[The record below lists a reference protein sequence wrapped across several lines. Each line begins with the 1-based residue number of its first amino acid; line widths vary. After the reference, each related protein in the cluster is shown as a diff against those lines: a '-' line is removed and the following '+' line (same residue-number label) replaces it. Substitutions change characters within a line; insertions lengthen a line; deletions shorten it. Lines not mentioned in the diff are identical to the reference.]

1 MIKAMNNI
9 KLMKVSEID
18 RINKLIDKTETDIEK
33 IDFEIKNEK
42 IRKNMA
48 IDQEQR

>member
-18 RINKLIDKTETDIEK
+18 RINKLIEKTETNIEK
-33 IDFEIKNEK
+33 IDF
-42 IRKNMA
+42 
-48 IDQEQR
+48 

>member
-18 RINKLIDKTETDIEK
+18 RINKLIEKTETDIEK
-33 IDFEIKNEK
+33 IDF
-42 IRKNMA
+42 
-48 IDQEQR
+48 